1 MASVDPGLPLTSN
14 VSNFI
19 SFKPDGILP
28 SGSTIPDVS
37 LDMAVVAKTLRFVSR
52 NLLEMKGS
60 RASLSYVL
68 VTTVGIFPDDL

>member
-28 SGSTIPDVS
+28 RGSTVPDVS
-37 LDMAVVAKTLRFVSR
+37 IDMAVVAKTLRFVSR
-52 NLLEMKGS
+52 NLL
-60 RASLSYVL
+60 
-68 VTTVGIFPDDL
+68 